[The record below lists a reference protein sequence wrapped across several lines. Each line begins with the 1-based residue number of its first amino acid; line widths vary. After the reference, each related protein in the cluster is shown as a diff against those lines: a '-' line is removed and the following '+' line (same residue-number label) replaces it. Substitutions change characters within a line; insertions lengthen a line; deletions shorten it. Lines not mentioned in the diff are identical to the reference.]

1 MANRVTKNPPL
12 RPGHYAAKLAKAL
25 EDEAKA
31 KNRSRHNDAARCE
44 SMSSGST
51 TIEPESHNRRKF
63 THQSDRETELV
74 DSSPDRLHESTTYA
88 NRRPLEQVKQG
99 PFTTSSERVKRMEG
113 GREWERKAAR
123 RLLKRELAAEIKIL
137 KSEMEDLKQVVIS
150 LQPLLSEQSRG
161 KRVAFQDELS

>member
-31 KNRSRHNDAARCE
+31 KNRSRHNDAA
-44 SMSSGST
+44 
-51 TIEPESHNRRKF
+51 
-63 THQSDRETELV
+63 
-74 DSSPDRLHESTTYA
+74 
-88 NRRPLEQVKQG
+88 RPLEQVKQG